1 MPQTTEILRLLRDK
15 SLESKRLAIY
25 MIGKFR
31 LVDMLPEVSEC
42 LNIPGLEADTAAVL
56 SSFGNGAEEEL
67 IRFYLV
73 SSGNINASK
82 TILRLLSKLPL
93 NEGTGFLFSRLWS
106 NSRQLKEVALKC
118 LINCRF
124 KPSDEDKERLNM
136 LISDIVGIIT
146 WNLSAKR
153 CLEKNN
159 DAILLREVTKE
170 LNRWSNF
177 LVNILSITYDVA
189 AVTRIRKNLEF
200 DSVHYAHAII
210 DIIVDDSIKAKII
223 YLLDAIPDDEK
234 LRNLNR
240 FFPVEIPGYN
250 KLLEDILNRDYNLL
264 SLWTKACVLRYL
276 QQITDNEMAESVVA
290 LLFSPENLLQEEAV
304 RLIAR
309 SDLKLYKSVYNRI
322 PVATRKRLDRLIDR
336 ETDTKESLFEKI
348 QFLLDHFKGIIE
360 DELLILAKNV
370 AFFSDIKTFL
380 SALPDGYILWSL
392 TADGNSP
399 AARIFYSAS
408 IDEVF
413 DKVNGGERKS
423 IYVLSFKALD
433 EFLYQFPDN
442 EEIILTYLENNEG

>member
-1 MPQTTEILRLLRDK
+1 M
-15 SLESKRLAIY
+15 A
-25 MIGKFR
+25 
-31 LVDMLPEVSEC
+31 DMLPEVSEC

-82 TILRLLSKLPL
+82 TILRLLSRLPL
-93 NEGTGFLFSRLWS
+93 NEGIGFLFSRLWS

-136 LISDIVGIIT
+136 LISDVVGIIT

-177 LVNILSITYDVA
+177 LINILSITYDVA

-200 DSVHYAHAII
+200 ETIESVHYAHAII

-240 FFPVEIPGYN
+240 FFPVEIPGYD

-276 QQITDNEMAESVVA
+276 QTD
-290 LLFSPENLLQEEAV
+290 Q
-304 RLIAR
+304 
-309 SDLKLYKSVYNRI
+309 
-322 PVATRKRLDRLIDR
+322 
-336 ETDTKESLFEKI
+336 
-348 QFLLDHFKGIIE
+348 G
-360 DELLILAKNV
+360 
-370 AFFSDIKTFL
+370 
-380 SALPDGYILWSL
+380 
-392 TADGNSP
+392 
-399 AARIFYSAS
+399 
-408 IDEVF
+408 
-413 DKVNGGERKS
+413 
-423 IYVLSFKALD
+423 
-433 EFLYQFPDN
+433 
-442 EEIILTYLENNEG
+442 